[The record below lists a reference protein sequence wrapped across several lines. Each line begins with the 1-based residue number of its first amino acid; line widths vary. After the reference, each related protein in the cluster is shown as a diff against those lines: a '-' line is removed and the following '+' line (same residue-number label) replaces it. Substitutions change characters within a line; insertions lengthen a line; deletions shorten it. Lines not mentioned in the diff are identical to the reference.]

1 MNGAVVAFP
10 LSIKDQ
16 LTLPVLC
23 SPMFIVSTPPLVLA
37 QCVSGIIGSFPAL
50 NARGDGALDAWL
62 SDLEGQLQAWRM
74 AKCWK
79 STRYRW

>member
-1 MNGAVVAFP
+1 MSLQAMALP

-50 NARGDGALDAWL
+50 NARGDGA
-62 SDLEGQLQAWRM
+62 SPVTF
-74 AKCWK
+74 
-79 STRYRW
+79 S